1 MTIAVIMITT
11 MIMITAMITTTILIM
26 TMIQITTMMDQMMAD
41 QTTAVPMMAE
51 TDAWI
56 MDY

>member
-1 MTIAVIMITT
+1 MITT
-11 MIMITAMITTTILIM
+11 MIMITAMITTTILITTM
-26 TMIQITTMMDQMMAD
+26 TQITITTMMDQMMAD

-51 TDAWI
+51 TDAWM

>member
-1 MTIAVIMITT
+1 MTIAV
-11 MIMITAMITTTILIM
+11 IMITAMITTTILIM